1 MSRAHSAR
9 QYAKSAAQKIGLK
22 PGPWL
27 AVGAPA
33 HYRSLLGDLPPG
45 AVLETAPPGARPAHH
60 YDLIHVFVGSVNAL
74 ATALDTLAPGLA
86 PGGALWVSWPKK
98 GSALFV
104 DLTEDAIRE
113 QALACDLV
121 DVKVCAIDAD
131 WSGLKLVR
139 RKRPER

>member
-1 MSRAHSAR
+1 MSQARSAR
-9 QYAKSAAQKIGLK
+9 HDAKSVAQKLGLK

-33 HYRSLLGDLPPG
+33 HYRSLLGDLPAG
-45 AVLETAPPGARPAHH
+45 AVLETAPPGAPPAQR
-60 YDLIHVFVGSVNAL
+60 YGLIHVFVGSANAL
-74 ATALDTLAPGLA
+74 ATALDTLAPGLS

-98 GSALFV
+98 TSALFV
-104 DLTEDAIRE
+104 DLSENAIRE
-113 QALACDLV
+113 QALARDLA